1 MEHVRDVE
9 VETGQPAI
17 VAERGENGARQRLV
31 GTDGASDEN
40 RCLGKC
46 CRLLD
51 VDAHVLAHDVGEL
64 FDDGGVVD
72 QRMGSEEL
80 LAGRQ
85 VRKSGERRD
94 LLSAERRLLRTR
106 GHGGPVYWKPFFR
119 SWARSFWRHRP
130 RMKPI
135 DPHDI
140 SSRSAISLYG
150 RAGDSKKS
158 I

>member
-1 MEHVRDVE
+1 MSVRP
-9 VETGQPAI
+9 G
-17 VAERGENGARQRLV
+17 AERARQRLV
-31 GTDGASDEN
+31 GTDTSSDEH
-40 RCLGKC
+40 RQVGQ
-46 CRLLD
+46 CRRLVH

-64 FDDGGVVD
+64 FDDGGVGDERV
-72 QRMGSEEL
+72 GGEEL
-80 LAGRQ
+80 LAARQ
-85 VRKSGERRD
+85 IRKSGERRD
-94 LLSAERRLLRTR
+94 LLSAELWLFGTR
-106 GHGGPVYWKPFFR
+106 GHGRPVYRKPFFR